1 MANPRFRIAAAL
13 LTLAL
18 AFGAC
23 SSGDDLDGAHLPTV
37 STTAVS
43 SGATASTG
51 PANELDPEPTELDA
65 DPGQETATLDPFS
78 GELTMTVV
86 ATLPHDPNAFTQG
99 LEVHDGQLIESTG
112 LYGES
117 DRRLV
122 EIGSGE
128 VHRIEALDG
137 SLFGEGLTVVG
148 DEILQLTWK
157 AGVYIRSDVETLTET
172 GRGVYEGEGWGLC
185 FDGNQLVMSDG
196 TASLTFRN
204 PETFER
210 TGTIDVTLN
219 GEPLVALNELECVN
233 GHVFANVLGK
243 DSIVVIDPVS
253 GQVVATLDASS
264 LRPDDAPLDN
274 SRFALNGIAND
285 PATGHFFLTGKR
297 WSVLYEVELS

>member
-1 MANPRFRIAAAL
+1 MANPRFRTAAAL
-13 LTLAL
+13 LMLAL
-18 AFGAC
+18 ALGAC
-23 SSGDDLDGAHLPTV
+23 SSGDDVDGALVRTV

-43 SGATASTG
+43 SGATGSTE
-51 PANELDPEPTELDA
+51 PANETDSEPTELDT
-65 DPGQETATLDPFS
+65 DPGQETAAPDPFA
-78 GELTMTVV
+78 GELTMSVV
-86 ATLPHDPNAFTQG
+86 ATHPHDPKAFTQG

-117 DRRLV
+117 DRRHV
-122 EIGSGE
+122 EIRSGE

-185 FDGNQLVMSDG
+185 SDGNQLVMSDG
-196 TASLTFRN
+196 TATLTFRN

-210 TGTIDVTLN
+210 AGTIDVTLN

-233 GHVFANVLGK
+233 GQVFANVLGK
-243 DSIVVIDPVS
+243 DSIVVIDPIS